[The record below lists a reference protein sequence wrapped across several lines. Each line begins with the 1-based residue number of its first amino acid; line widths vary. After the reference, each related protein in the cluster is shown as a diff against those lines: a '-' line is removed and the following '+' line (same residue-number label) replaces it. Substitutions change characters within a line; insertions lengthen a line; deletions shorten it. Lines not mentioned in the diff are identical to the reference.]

1 VTPARRRAVGL
12 VLVGV
17 VLAIV
22 CTFLGRWQWHRHE
35 WRDAQIAT
43 VERNYDATPVP
54 LAEVVPEPS
63 AALAGPDEWRQV
75 VTDGRYLPGA
85 TVLLRNRPVDGAPAY
100 HVLVPFEVASTG
112 DVLVVDRGWV
122 PTGADASAAVDVPEP
137 PAGDVRLVVRLRPAE
152 SPSTRGAPAGSVQAL
167 APEQVLA
174 AAGVE
179 DATPFVRAYGQ
190 LVSEDPAATTSLGAL
205 PAPDLDPGS
214 HLSYAF
220 QWWVFALGGF
230 VGFVWLA
237 RREVTEERDGTGAPP
252 EPGAPHEP
260 GAPSPGRPA
269 RPRRRE
275 GRAEAE
281 EDALVDAQVPDEPTR
296 TST

>member
-1 VTPARRRAVGL
+1 MTPARRRAVGL

-137 PAGDVRLVVRLRPAE
+137 PAGDVRVVVQGREEHLAADALCEHLEPRL
-152 SPSTRGAPAGSVQAL
+152 GASRHHDGGTPAGELL
-167 APEQVLA
+167 ADRDPQPAGRARHQRA
-174 AAGVE
+174 AAG
-179 DATPFVRAYGQ
+179 
-190 LVSEDPAATTSLGAL
+190 L
-205 PAPDLDPGS
+205 
-214 HLSYAF
+214 
-220 QWWVFALGGF
+220 
-230 VGFVWLA
+230 
-237 RREVTEERDGTGAPP
+237 
-252 EPGAPHEP
+252 
-260 GAPSPGRPA
+260 
-269 RPRRRE
+269 
-275 GRAEAE
+275 
-281 EDALVDAQVPDEPTR
+281 
-296 TST
+296 